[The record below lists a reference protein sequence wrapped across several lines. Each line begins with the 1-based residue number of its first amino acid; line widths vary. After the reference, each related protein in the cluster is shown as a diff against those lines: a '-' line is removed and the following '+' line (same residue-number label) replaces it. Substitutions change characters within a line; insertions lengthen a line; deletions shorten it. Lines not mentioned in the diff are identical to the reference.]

1 MARMHSRKK
10 GNAGSKKPLK
20 KAAPTWVRYQAKEVE
35 LLVAK
40 VAKEGKTTS
49 QIGIVLRDSYGVPD
63 IRKATGKKVT
73 AIMKEKNIQPQIPED
88 LMALIK
94 KNVKIMKHREER
106 KHDNSALRGFEL
118 TDAKIRRLIK
128 YYKRESVLPHDWSY
142 DPEKIKLIIS

>member
-1 MARMHSRKK
+1 MHSRKK

-20 KAAPTWVRYQAKEVE
+20 KAAPAWVRYQAKEVE

-49 QIGIVLRDSYGVPD
+49 QIGLVLRDSYGVPD

-73 AIMKEKNIQPQIPED
+73 AIMKEKSIQPQIPED

-94 KNVKIMKHREER
+94 KNVKIMKHREEG
-106 KHDNSALRGFEL
+106 KHDMSALRGFEL
-118 TDAKIRRLIK
+118 TDAKIRRLVK
-128 YYKRESVLPHDWSY
+128 YYKRESVLPQNWSY

>member
-1 MARMHSRKK
+1 MHSRKK

-20 KAAPTWVRYQAKEVE
+20 KAAPTWIRYQAKEIE

-63 IRKATGKKVT
+63 VRKLTGKKVA
-73 AIMKEKNIQPQIPED
+73 AIMKEKNLKPQIPED
-88 LMALIK
+88 LMSLIK
-94 KNVKIMKHREER
+94 KNVKIMKHREES
-106 KHDNSALRGFEL
+106 KHDMSAKRGLEL

-128 YYKRESVLPHDWSY
+128 YYKRENVLPHDWSY